1 MAGEMSM
8 NRASARDYGFQVEL
22 AYPPLPTTIAE
33 RDWHGF
39 AHALSERGLEYSRLS
54 TERGVLELVRSFTE
68 SREAT
73 VYTFTRE
80 RMRVR
85 HEFVGELGFQPFC
98 ENVLLAVTAVF
109 EEMHVP
115 VMLDQRT
122 TVRKLVSM
130 AGRQDARL
138 FLMQRVSKI
147 DSEALG
153 HFGRPVHTVGLRYF
167 FPMVEDAPFEFDVR
181 IESLMEDPHTIYF
194 QNRGKFVVPPV
205 GDADADEVVRRLGLT
220 REFIETNV
228 FNFLDQFR
236 EKPEGQA

>member
-1 MAGEMSM
+1 MAAMSM

-22 AYPPLPTTIAE
+22 AYPPLPPALSE

-39 AHALSERGLEYSRLS
+39 AHALSQRGLEYSRLS
-54 TERGVLELVRSFTE
+54 TERGALEIVRTFSE

-73 VYTFTRE
+73 VYTFARE
-80 RMRVR
+80 RMYVR

-98 ENVLLAVTAVF
+98 ENALLAVTAAF
-109 EEMHVP
+109 EELRVP

-130 AGRQDARL
+130 AGREDARI
-138 FLMQRVSKI
+138 FLMQRVSRI
-147 DSEALG
+147 DSDTLDE
-153 HFGRPVHTVGLRYF
+153 FGRPVHTVGLRYF
-167 FPMVEDAPFEFDVR
+167 FPVVEDTPYEFDVR
-181 IESLMEDPHTIYF
+181 VESLMEDPHTLYF

-205 GDADADEVVRRLGLT
+205 EAASAAEVVRRLRLT

-236 EKPEGQA
+236 EKPKDEA